1 MSKEEF
7 LQKIAEMFGAEGNDA
22 RVALSV
28 FLQKISE
35 SLELNG
41 SVKIPDLG
49 IFQLKRKNA
58 QKEFAAGK
66 EDPLFRFVNKTD
78 NLLFN
83 ISGDAPA
90 ADNETVSE
98 NLYESP
104 YYLIFMPLKYENK
117 EEGKVLC
124 FRMQNLDKQETDV
137 NDSVFDLSVKKPL
150 IPVSASAK
158 KELMMKSS
166 FLLQQKGFEE
176 KADGILSGAV
186 SLSNFNIKYT
196 RINEADVV
204 DNAGAMS
211 EFPEVIPE
219 NEESLELEAEISSL
233 APEDGVSAD
242 FETDFMNPVPGET
255 EMIQDLQNPVETK
268 IDEPI
273 HFDIPLEPIQEE
285 IPDNILPETGILP
298 ETDFNIDSAFA
309 PDLNGMM
316 NFPDQTDA
324 SAETIGNED
333 LQSLNPDEMKEIE
346 DLISMYNTNQ
356 DAAAAEPDPWQIISD
371 DSAQGEEFHTL
382 EVEGEPVGEESF
394 VVDSFEEELK
404 KQTAAL
410 DSQTP
415 PPAEPEPDT
424 YEPGLGHDDESL
436 PEAAVSGEDESLRA
450 SRRISPLFLTLV
462 IAFIA
467 VTAGGIYYFFF
478 SGAGNTPVTTGSKQ
492 AGKIQTQIIERQYD
506 IPVTVVPELSNTSES
521 TVDTANSEAQA
532 KLSQQQPD
540 EQQRAG
546 VVKPNNGGNKTPAA
560 QTPPPS
566 APKEQK
572 SGVAVSPVSNAE
584 KRVGENI
591 FSDGSNYMLQIS
603 SWKTKGVAV
612 KEAERLKKSG
622 YNAFIT
628 TSGGEGK
635 AVWYRVRIGGFKN
648 IKDAQAAAAKV
659 R

>member
-1 MSKEEF
+1 MNKEEF

-22 RVALSV
+22 RIALSV

-41 SVKIPDLG
+41 SVKIPELG

-58 QKEFAAGK
+58 QKEFAVGK

-83 ISGDAPA
+83 ISGEAPA

-124 FRMQNLDKQETDV
+124 FRMQNLDKLESDV
-137 NDSVFDLSVKKPL
+137 NDSVFNLSVKKPL

-176 KADGILSGAV
+176 KADRLLSGAV

-196 RINEADVV
+196 RINESDVV
-204 DNAGAMS
+204 DNVSVMN
-211 EFPEVIPE
+211 EFPEAMPE
-219 NEESLELEAEISSL
+219 NEESIELEAEISSL
-233 APEDGVSAD
+233 APETGESAD
-242 FETDFMNPVPGET
+242 FAPDFMNPAPEEIVP
-255 EMIQDLQNPVETK
+255 DLQNTGETK
-268 IDEPI
+268 IEEPI
-273 HFDIPLEPIQEE
+273 QFDIPLEPVQEE
-285 IPDNILPETGILP
+285 IPDNTLPETSILP
-298 ETDFNIDSAFA
+298 ETDFNIDNAFA
-309 PDLNGMM
+309 PDFNAMM
-316 NFPDQTDA
+316 DFPDQTDA
-324 SAETIGNED
+324 TAGTPGNED

-356 DAAAAEPDPWQIISD
+356 DTAAAEPDPWQIISD

-462 IAFIA
+462 IAFVA
-467 VTAGGIYYFFF
+467 VTAGGIYFFFF
-478 SGAGNTPVTTGSKQ
+478 SGSEVAPVSPAGKQ

-506 IPVTVVPELSNTSES
+506 IPVTVVPELSNTNEG

-532 KLSQQQPD
+532 QLSQQQP

-546 VVKPNNGGNKTPAA
+546 VVKPNNGGNKTQAAAA
-560 QTPPPS
+560 QTPPP
-566 APKEQK
+566 AAAKEQK
-572 SGVAVSPVSNAE
+572 AGVAVSPVSNAE

-635 AVWYRVRIGGFKN
+635 VVWYRVRIGGFKSL
-648 IKDAQAAAAKV
+648 KDAQAAAAKV